1 MSDAFFY
8 RPTQIVNGE
17 SKDKDVNNG
26 DIKTYVKDLDGNEYP
41 LMATLSNENEVNGN
55 QSLECTIYATGPN
68 LEFISDIQEMW
79 HLIDHDGVEHKII
92 YAKRKGVGQYR
103 PEFKQGE
110 GSSSSFFFRPTQ
122 TVSGST
128 ITKEVTDSAQMVVEI
143 KAEPLFFNEFS
154 KSRVYDKFDR
164 HMTAQEAFSQIF
176 KDTNFDFVLADQFEA
191 SSWEGFGDDNK
202 LELFKKALE
211 KYEAEFRIAG
221 NVIYLEAQIGR
232 DTQFQYRHRLNSTN
246 IEQEI
251 DAEEIATV
259 AKGFGDYGSEGDDDT
274 EDDGEED
281 WQKAELKE
289 EYRSPLADVLGEL
302 HAEPVKDG
310 RVTSKSTMQR
320 KLKKLVDESVKVS
333 VSADVYDLTEQG
345 YPVADSE
352 IGDRV
357 FLIDERIN
365 FDEEVR
371 VVSQTKKRN
380 WKGEIIDLS
389 VTFGDENLTKRH
401 QSQLSSAA
409 RNLNDLMEGRL
420 QLPYSVLP
428 AAEQNA
434 LRALNKART
443 ELIFGNSKNGVQGI
457 IAQEKDDPNRMV
469 WLNSAGWMISTD
481 GGATS
486 KVAATADGIVA
497 DVITAGIIN
506 TDQVAI
512 EGGDGTSFTHIA
524 GSTITLRG
532 NFKRTWLGSTYK
544 NDMETSVKNGYIRFR
559 NQERKRSLYYSGDGI
574 STYIDGGASDEEGEY
589 GQASGSLFW
598 YDGTY
603 TGSGASGVTM
613 HSNNGSVNLVSNTS
627 SVILHPNRNDSGRVL
642 YITKST
648 DGDWMYLMHRM
659 NKPDEGTEQFGG
671 GFRFRGRSSGKI
683 EVVDS
688 QHATGDKTE
697 FEAGV
702 GRFNRVT
709 SRENSSYLDLINDT
723 YFKVGSD
730 SNGKRIASPAIYNR
744 KVSGSANVRVNDSGT
759 LQRSTSSER
768 YKVNI
773 EKQFKDEKEQ
783 LEHSSKILNLDVMKW
798 NDKGESEIYCDEIS
812 EGHRLSDDDFKL
824 SKYVGLTSEKVQ
836 EVGFEEH
843 LEKSEEGLEGIEYDR
858 LWLHLLPIVK
868 DQQKR
873 IEELEA
879 NNG

>member
-1 MSDAFFY
+1 MSD
-8 RPTQIVNGE
+8 
-17 SKDKDVNNG
+17 G

-68 LEFISDIQEMW
+68 LKFISDIQEMW
-79 HLIDHDGVEHKII
+79 HLVDHDGVEHKII

-122 TVSGST
+122 TVSGSS
-128 ITKEVTDSAQMVVEI
+128 ITKEVADSTKMVVEI

-176 KDTNFDFVLADQFEA
+176 KGTNFDFVLADQFDA

-259 AKGFGDYGSEGDDDT
+259 ARGFGDYGSEGDEDT
-274 EDDGEED
+274 EDDSEED

-380 WKGEIIDLS
+380 WKGEVIDLS

-409 RNLNDLMEGRL
+409 RSINDLIEGRL
-420 QLPYSVLP
+420 KLPYSVLP
-428 AAEQNA
+428 TAEQNA

-443 ELIFGNSKNGVQGI
+443 ELIFGNAKNGVQGI

-481 GGATS
+481 GGVTS

-497 DVITAGIIN
+497 DVITAGVLN
-506 TDQVAI
+506 ADQVAI
-512 EGGDGTSFTHIA
+512 MGSDGNSY
-524 GSTITLRG
+524 SYITGAYMELRG
-532 NFKRTWLGSTYK
+532 TFKRTWHGETNTYDIK
-544 NDMETSVKNGYIRFR
+544 TKLENGYVRFR
-559 NQERKRSLYYSGDGI
+559 NDTYENSLYYSWNGI
-574 STYIDGGASDEEGEY
+574 STFVDGSGGGASDENY
-589 GQASGSLFW
+589 ASGTVNFWDRTYSENSGLTISSHAGKPVLMSDLNHVVIHPKSEDSSKLF
-598 YDGTY
+598 YF
-603 TGSGASGVTM
+603 
-613 HSNNGSVNLVSNTS
+613 
-627 SVILHPNRNDSGRVL
+627 
-642 YITKST
+642 TKSQ
-648 DGDWMYLMHRM
+648 DGH
-659 NKPDEGTEQFGG
+659 EGYMMFSRLDGG
-671 GFRFRGRSSGKI
+671 TTSESKRGGLRFLNDKDGHVQ
-683 EVVDS
+683 VVDS
-688 QHATGDKTE
+688 ESETGSETE
-697 FEAGV
+697 IEAGT
-702 GRFNRVT
+702 GRFNTVGRRT
-709 SRENSSYLDLINDT
+709 DTQNYLHLVA
-723 YFKVGSD
+723 YSD
-730 SNGKRIASPAIYNR
+730 NYMKIGKDSEGRRIASRAIYKR
-744 KVSGSANVRVNDSGT
+744 TYSGDANVRISSSNT
-759 LQRSTSSER
+759 LGRTTSSEK
-768 YKVNI
+768 YKVNL
-773 EKQFKDEKEQ
+773 ENQFDDFNSQ
-783 LEHSSKILNLDVMKW
+783 LEHSKNILSLDVKKW
-798 NDKGESEIYCDEIS
+798 NDKWEVETLCDEI
-812 EGHRLSDDDFKL
+812 EHGERLSDEDYRLQKH
-824 SKYVGLTSEKVQ
+824 VGLTSEKVK
-836 EVGFEEH
+836 EAGFSEH
-843 LEKSEEGLEGIEYDR
+843 VDIGEDGELEGIAYGR
-858 LWLHLLPIVK
+858 LWIHLLPIVK
-868 DQQKR
+868 DQQAR

-879 NNG
+879 QING